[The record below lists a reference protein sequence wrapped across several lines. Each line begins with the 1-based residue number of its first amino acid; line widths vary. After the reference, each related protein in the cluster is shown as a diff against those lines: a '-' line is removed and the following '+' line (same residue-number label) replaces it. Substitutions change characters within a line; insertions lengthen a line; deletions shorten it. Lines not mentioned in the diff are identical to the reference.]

1 MDFSLL
7 VGVNETSKCPPAS
20 RGEEAGASVPSPT
33 SPSIRVRIVDYIS
46 AFTLAKQLE
55 SSSKKALKS
64 TEAKCS
70 VTVLPPREYAAR
82 FEAAMLSYFIGVPG
96 QDWEAGKTSSRSAD
110 ARPRG
115 LPSVL

>member
-7 VGVNETSKCPPAS
+7 VGVNESPILPRSNSEEEGKTSAS
-20 RGEEAGASVPSPT
+20 SAP

-64 TEAKCS
+64 TEAKGS
-70 VTVLPPREYAAR
+70 VTVLPPSEYAAR

-96 QDWEAGKTSSRSAD
+96 QDWERGEKGSRPAD
-110 ARPRG
+110 APNGG
-115 LPSVL
+115 LPSVF